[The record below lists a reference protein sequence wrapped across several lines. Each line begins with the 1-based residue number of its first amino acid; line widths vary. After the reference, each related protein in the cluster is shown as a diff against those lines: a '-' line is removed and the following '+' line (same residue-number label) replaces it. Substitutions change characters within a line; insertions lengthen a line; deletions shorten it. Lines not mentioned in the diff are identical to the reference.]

1 MFIVFH
7 YHHGGF
13 IYLLFLDAIVYL
25 RCTRQTTTT
34 LESTEIVWIELNRSH
49 KLKLN
54 IFLHL
59 MFFSCAPRCWL
70 AFIVSFALSMC
81 VVCVMCVMCLWI
93 NIILCVCGSCLHNAQ
108 PSHNILSLIFHFIGP
123 IAMNQYVIL
132 LFICGHFRWPI
143 VNLHV
148 KTDKTS
154 HSLVHDTIAKMN
166 RILIFLSFFA
176 EPNTPGKFIV
186 WFRNETTL
194 LVLWQPPYPAGI
206 YTHYKVSIEPPDALE
221 SVLYVEKEGEPPGPA
236 QAAFKGLVPGRAYN
250 ISVQTMSEDEISL
263 PTTAQYRTV
272 PLKPSNVTF
281 DPDSTSSNGFRVMWE
296 SPKGM
301 SEFDKY
307 QVSISTSRRQQTVP
321 RTGDSVA
328 WLEFKDNLEPG
339 RTYQVIVKTV
349 SGKVTSWPA
358 TADVTLKPLPV
369 QNLQA
374 VSNERTGLVT
384 ITWEPDSSSYQEEYR
399 ISYHEVETFNG
410 DSSTMT
416 TNQTSNVL
424 ESLLPGRNYSLTV
437 QAISKR
443 MESNETTI
451 YIVTRPSSPIIE
463 DRKSIKDGLN
473 ISWKSD
479 VNSRQDKYEV
489 MYSRNDTG
497 EVKTIWTTESRLV
510 IKNLFPGAGYEVK
523 VFAVS
528 HGLRS
533 EPHSYFLAVCKFTVC
548 SHPIW
553 RRK

>member
-1 MFIVFH
+1 MN
-7 YHHGGF
+7 GT
-13 IYLLFLDAIVYL
+13 D
-25 RCTRQTTTT
+25 
-34 LESTEIVWIELNRSH
+34 
-49 KLKLN
+49 
-54 IFLHL
+54 IF
-59 MFFSCAPRCWL
+59 
-70 AFIVSFALSMC
+70 
-81 VVCVMCVMCLWI
+81 
-93 NIILCVCGSCLHNAQ
+93 
-108 PSHNILSLIFHFIGP
+108 
-123 IAMNQYVIL
+123 IL
-132 LFICGHFRWPI
+132 L
-143 VNLHV
+143 
-148 KTDKTS
+148 S
-154 HSLVHDTIAKMN
+154 
-166 RILIFLSFFA
+166 A

-281 DPDSTSSNGFRVMWE
+281 DHDSTSSNGFRVMWE

-307 QVSISTSRRQQTVP
+307 QVSISSSRRQQTVP

-374 VSNERTGLVT
+374 ASNERTGLVT
-384 ITWEPDSSSYQEEYR
+384 ITWEPDTSSYQEEYR

-463 DRKSIKDGLN
+463 DRKSIKEGLN

-533 EPHSYFLAVCKFTVC
+533 EPHSYFLAVCKLIF
-548 SHPIW
+548 
-553 RRK
+553 

>member
-1 MFIVFH
+1 MI
-7 YHHGGF
+7 
-13 IYLLFLDAIVYL
+13 LPPSSCRTNLF
-25 RCTRQTTTT
+25 
-34 LESTEIVWIELNRSH
+34 
-49 KLKLN
+49 
-54 IFLHL
+54 
-59 MFFSCAPRCWL
+59 
-70 AFIVSFALSMC
+70 
-81 VVCVMCVMCLWI
+81 
-93 NIILCVCGSCLHNAQ
+93 
-108 PSHNILSLIFHFIGP
+108 
-123 IAMNQYVIL
+123 IL
-132 LFICGHFRWPI
+132 L
-143 VNLHV
+143 
-148 KTDKTS
+148 S
-154 HSLVHDTIAKMN
+154 
-166 RILIFLSFFA
+166 A

-281 DPDSTSSNGFRVMWE
+281 DHDSTSSNGFRVMWE

-307 QVSISTSRRQQTVP
+307 QVSISSSRRQQTVP

-374 VSNERTGLVT
+374 ASNERTGLVT
-384 ITWEPDSSSYQEEYR
+384 ITWEPDTSSYQEEYR

-463 DRKSIKDGLN
+463 DRKSIKEGLN

-533 EPHSYFLAVCKFTVC
+533 EPHSYFLAVCEFFLNK
-548 SHPIW
+548 SEGHNLQNKI
-553 RRK
+553 